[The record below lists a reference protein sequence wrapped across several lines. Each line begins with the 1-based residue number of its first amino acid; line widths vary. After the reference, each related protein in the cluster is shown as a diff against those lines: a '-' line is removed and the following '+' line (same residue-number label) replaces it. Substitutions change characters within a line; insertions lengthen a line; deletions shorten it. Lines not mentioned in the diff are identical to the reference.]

1 MEDGD
6 QKAGAITN
14 ARAGDTGIRLYGTS
28 AATWG
33 APRVSTDKD
42 PRSTDVVGGNCKKK
56 FAQVKITAAGNLP
69 SLICT
74 SSAASCKKK
83 LPWPLFGRTIKKKRR
98 RLKRVG

>member
-14 ARAGDTGIRLYGTS
+14 AGAGDTGIRLYGTS

-42 PRSTDVVGGNCKKK
+42 PRSTDVVGGNGRKKM
-56 FAQVKITAAGNLP
+56 FIQVKITAAGNFP
-69 SLICT
+69 SIV
-74 SSAASCKKK
+74 S
-83 LPWPLFGRTIKKKRR
+83 
-98 RLKRVG
+98 